1 MEIDFDKFYADYKAF
16 KTEVKAFETKVNDF
30 IAASATAAAKAPTP
44 IMIQAPVPEDKQVA
58 KGYIEAGNLDAA
70 GAAAGVTRISL
81 KTGHPFD
88 ETDDSYRRRIL
99 TAVVGAG
106 SVDAVEAAIVQGQPE
121 APAAAT
127 PAKTPSIS
135 STPVAGPATF
145 TPSPVGGSL
154 IVPAPTPPIPPDE
167 PAPGPILPS
176 VPVAPIEPIVAPEA
190 PVVAPVPPVVASSP
204 TA

>member
-1 MEIDFDKFYADYKAF
+1 MKVDIDQFFAQWANLEPQLAAMLADWKAW
-16 KTEVKAFETKVNDF
+16 KA
-30 IAASATAAAKAPTP
+30 AAVTAAASP
-44 IMIQAPVPEDKQVA
+44 IVIVAPVPEDKQVA
-58 KGYIEAGNLDAA
+58 KGYLESGNLDAA
-70 GAAAGVTRISL
+70 GAAAGVTRISR

-106 SVDAVEAAIVQGQPE
+106 SVDAVEAAIVQGQSE

-127 PAKTPSIS
+127 S
-135 STPVAGPATF
+135 V
-145 TPSPVGGSL
+145 
-154 IVPAPTPPIPPDE
+154 PTPPIPSPAE
-167 PAPGPILPS
+167 PAPGPILPAA
-176 VPVAPIEPIVAPEA
+176 PVAPIEPIVAPEA

>member
-16 KTEVKAFETKVNDF
+16 KSEVKTFETKVNEFMD
-30 IAASATAAAKAPTP
+30 ASATASAKAPTP

-70 GAAAGVTRISL
+70 GAAAGVTRISR

-88 ETDDSYRRRIL
+88 ESDDSYRRRVL
-99 TAVVGAG
+99 TAIVGAG
-106 SVDAVEAAIVQGQPE
+106 SVDAVEAAIVQGQSE

-127 PAKTPSIS
+127 S
-135 STPVAGPATF
+135 V
-145 TPSPVGGSL
+145 
-154 IVPAPTPPIPPDE
+154 PTPPIPSPAE
-167 PAPGPILPS
+167 PAPGPILPAA
-176 VPVAPIEPIVAPEA
+176 PVAPIEPIVAPEA